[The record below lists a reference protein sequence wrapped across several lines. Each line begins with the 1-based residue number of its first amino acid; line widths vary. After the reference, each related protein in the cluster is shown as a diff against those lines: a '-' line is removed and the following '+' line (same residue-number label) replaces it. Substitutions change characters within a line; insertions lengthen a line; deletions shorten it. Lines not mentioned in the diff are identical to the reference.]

1 MPLNNSM
8 EIINTN
14 EVRYVDMINKEQIND
29 VGNIYS
35 DEFLEKLFEDATK
48 IELLGLKG
56 ATFQEVS

>member
-1 MPLNNSM
+1 M